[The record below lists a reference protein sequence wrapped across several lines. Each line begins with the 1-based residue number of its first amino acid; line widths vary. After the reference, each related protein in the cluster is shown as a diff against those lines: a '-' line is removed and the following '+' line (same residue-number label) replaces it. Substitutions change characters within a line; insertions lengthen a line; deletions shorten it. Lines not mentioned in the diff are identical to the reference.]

1 MKKKYEIKKYIFLLI
16 LTILLIVI
24 FTSTN
29 MVKNISNLYNIIIE
43 NILITKDK
51 NMITDD
57 MTKTYIK
64 DLEKQNNELKSINGI
79 EKEEYSYVNATVI
92 YRNPMFWYDTL
103 TINKGIKDGVKIGD
117 MVINKFGLI
126 GTVIKVFNDSSLI
139 SIITNIN
146 KDKKITVAIS
156 DGETISYGIISSYNK
171 YKNEL
176 VVSELTTDI
185 KYNDELNV
193 ITTNFTNS
201 FKEGII
207 IGKVKKIEDDT
218 NGLSKNAIITPILNY
233 NDIKYVCVVGVK
245 WYYSYSCYLF

>member
-29 MVKNISNLYNIIIE
+29 IVKNISNLYNIIIE

-117 MVINKFGLI
+117 MVINRFGLI

-193 ITTNFTNS
+193 ITTNFTTS

-245 WYYSYSCYLF
+245 WYYLYSCYLF

>member
-29 MVKNISNLYNIIIE
+29 IVKNISNLYNIIIE

-117 MVINKFGLI
+117 MVINRFGLI

-193 ITTNFTNS
+193 ITTNFTTS

-245 WYYSYSCYLF
+245 

>member
-1 MKKKYEIKKYIFLLI
+1 M
-16 LTILLIVI
+16 LIVI

-29 MVKNISNLYNIIIE
+29 IVKNISNLYNIIIE

-117 MVINKFGLI
+117 MIINKFGLI

-245 WYYSYSCYLF
+245 

>member
-1 MKKKYEIKKYIFLLI
+1 MNRINTNKRAGKLAIFLFFTFLS
-16 LTILLIVI
+16 LT
-24 FTSTN
+24 
-29 MVKNISNLYNIIIE
+29 
-43 NILITKDK
+43 
-51 NMITDD
+51 
-57 MTKTYIK
+57 
-64 DLEKQNNELKSINGI
+64 
-79 EKEEYSYVNATVI
+79 
-92 YRNPMFWYDTL
+92 
-103 TINKGIKDGVKIGD
+103 TIAQ
-117 MVINKFGLI
+117 
-126 GTVIKVFNDSSLI
+126 
-139 SIITNIN
+139 N

-245 WYYSYSCYLF
+245 

>member
-29 MVKNISNLYNIIIE
+29 IVKNISNLYNIIIE

-79 EKEEYSYVNATVI
+79 EKEEYGYVNATVI

-103 TINKGIKDGVKIGD
+103 TINKGIKDGVKTGD

-245 WYYSYSCYLF
+245 

>member
-29 MVKNISNLYNIIIE
+29 IVKNISNLYNIIIE

-139 SIITNIN
+139 SIITN
-146 KDKKITVAIS
+146 KIV
-156 DGETISYGIISSYNK
+156 Y
-171 YKNEL
+171 
-176 VVSELTTDI
+176 
-185 KYNDELNV
+185 
-193 ITTNFTNS
+193 F
-201 FKEGII
+201 
-207 IGKVKKIEDDT
+207 
-218 NGLSKNAIITPILNY
+218 
-233 NDIKYVCVVGVK
+233 
-245 WYYSYSCYLF
+245 